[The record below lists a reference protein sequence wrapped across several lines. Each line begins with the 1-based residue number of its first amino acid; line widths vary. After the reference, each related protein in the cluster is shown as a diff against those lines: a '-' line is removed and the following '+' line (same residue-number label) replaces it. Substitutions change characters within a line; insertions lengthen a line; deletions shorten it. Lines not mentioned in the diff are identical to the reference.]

1 MTSRITDGTFRD
13 YIIGL
18 LEKKPELRESDNHLI
33 ATVWYKEAR
42 AKGLD
47 LEKLSAFEFL
57 KMVKEAM
64 TALVTELERVIREEK
79 EKLNG

>member
-1 MTSRITDGTFRD
+1 MENDVPETELSECEIEGADW
-13 YIIGL
+13 L
-18 LEKKPELRESDNHLI
+18 LEQAKAFVDNCDAEGLSEPEAI
-33 ATVWYKEAR
+33 
-42 AKGLD
+42 